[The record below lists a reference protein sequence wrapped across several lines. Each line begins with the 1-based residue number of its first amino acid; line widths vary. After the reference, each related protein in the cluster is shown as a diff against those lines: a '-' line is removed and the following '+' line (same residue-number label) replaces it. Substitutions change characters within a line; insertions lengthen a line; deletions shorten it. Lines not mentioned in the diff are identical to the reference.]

1 MMPPVLRPV
10 PIIYVAVAPRCL
22 HARGSSAPP
31 PPPTPAVPCPRGK
44 QSQAARKA
52 ILLPPAAPFAFGEPR
67 RQAGRQVSVVRSL
80 ARSPARCTWAPPAGR
95 PASSLPPSV
104 PSLPG
109 KEDEAVLQGAGAHFP
124 PGLANHLL
132 VRAAQRAA
140 ALHFHRSGSGSG
152 VGVGVGARKLG
163 PPPPASKC

>member
-31 PPPTPAVPCPRGK
+31 PPPPLLCPALGASKARQPGRQFSSRRPPR
-44 QSQAARKA
+44 
-52 ILLPPAAPFAFGEPR
+52 LLLASLAG
-67 RQAGRQVSVVRSL
+67 RQAGISRSL
-80 ARSPARCTWAPPAGR
+80 ARSPARCTWAPPTGR

-152 VGVGVGARKLG
+152 VGVGARKLG